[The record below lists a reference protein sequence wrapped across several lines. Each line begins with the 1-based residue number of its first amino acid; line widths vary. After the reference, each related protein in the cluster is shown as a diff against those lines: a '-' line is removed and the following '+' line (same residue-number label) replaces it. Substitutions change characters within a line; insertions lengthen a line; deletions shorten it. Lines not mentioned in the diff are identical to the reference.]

1 MTPLALHACCGP
13 CSLEPVRLL
22 REQGFEP
29 TIIWTNPNIQPVSE
43 HLRRLDTLRS
53 WAADVAHVDVIVAGD
68 DRAAWERSVAPHGW
82 TVTPAAGPATR
93 CALARPAGLRPS
105 VASRMCPP
113 PLPSLL
119 PAL

>member
-68 DRAAWERSVAPHGW
+68 DRAAWERSVAPHGMDRH
-82 TVTPAAGPATR
+82 AR
-93 CALARPAGLRPS
+93 CRACYAL
-105 VASRMCPP
+105 
-113 PLPSLL
+113 SLGE
-119 PAL
+119 A